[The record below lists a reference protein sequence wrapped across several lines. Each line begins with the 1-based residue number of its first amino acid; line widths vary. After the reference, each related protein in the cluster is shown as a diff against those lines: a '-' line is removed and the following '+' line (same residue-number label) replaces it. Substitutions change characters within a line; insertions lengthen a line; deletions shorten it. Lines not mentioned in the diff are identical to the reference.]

1 MNLFLGQGLK
11 KSYCAWT
18 ITKKVPRG
26 VSKNGFP
33 ITASVTSHW
42 STPAITLGL
51 VRTMKSHQASIHQGA
66 MAFDYHDIIGGDDHM
81 W

>member
-1 MNLFLGQGLK
+1 MDNHK
-11 KSYCAWT
+11 
-18 ITKKVPRG
+18 KKVPRG

-51 VRTMKSHQASIHQGA
+51 VRTMKSHQASIHQGQWPLTTMILSA
-66 MAFDYHDIIGGDDHM
+66 VMTICGSLKPVR
-81 W
+81 